1 MSGPEVVTPKQIT
14 AYMKALNETP
24 GALAQMGQL
33 TYHLYWDPFNVIQRN
48 EIRNWSNRLGITTA
62 QTEWLEGKG
71 LNVAEVIYLDL
82 TEADASS
89 WEQYGLC
96 YTANRYNKGGGGDYF
111 VITQDYANYYMN
123 TNAWYLHQFM
133 KYVRPG
139 DVRIAISSS
148 NPKIKPVA
156 FLKPD
161 GRQTVVVINAHKWP
175 KNIEIKNLASG
186 SYDVIFT
193 DSNNKGQVLPQ
204 QVVAGS
210 KTLIFQIPAKSVVTL
225 HGKS

>member
-1 MSGPEVVTPKQIT
+1 
-14 AYMKALNETP
+14 MKALSETP
-24 GALAQMGQL
+24 GALDQMGQL
-33 TYHLYWDPFNVIQRN
+33 TYHLYWDPFNVIHRN
-48 EIRNWSNRLGITTA
+48 EIRDWAHKLGITTA

-111 VITQDYANYYMN
+111 VITRDCSDYYMN
-123 TNAWYLHQFM
+123 TNAWYLRQFM

-139 DVRIAISSS
+139 DVRIGITSS
-148 NPKIKPVA
+148 NPDFKPVA

-161 GRQTVVVINAHKWP
+161 GRQTIVVINSSRRSRDVQFR
-175 KNIEIKNLASG
+175 NIAPG
-186 SYDVIFT
+186 SYNAILT

-204 QVVAGS
+204 QVVTES